1 MRRKMLAHTW
11 LLFRTRKK
19 NGLQFRSATSSCQ
32 LSADS
37 RIAVCLSAVCGDEIA
52 APFTLGT

>member
-1 MRRKMLAHTW
+1 MRRKKLAQTW
-11 LLFRTRKK
+11 LLFRTRK
-19 NGLQFRSATSSCQ
+19 NGLQFPSATSSCQ